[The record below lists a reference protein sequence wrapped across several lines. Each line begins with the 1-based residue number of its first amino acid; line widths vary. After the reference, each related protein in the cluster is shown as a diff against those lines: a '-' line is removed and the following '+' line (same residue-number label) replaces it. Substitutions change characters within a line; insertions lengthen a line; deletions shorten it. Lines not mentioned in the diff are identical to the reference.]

1 MQDAAPP
8 SPPYVPRR
16 VSPPAE
22 AQPWRADEPLRHQSF
37 PPAQHACLVD
47 GRVQTCGR
55 DELVAHL
62 AKHPWT
68 EGVYVPDAAG
78 AARTEDAYAAG
89 ATVLSRPEDV
99 PGLLDEYRR
108 EAVRVAR
115 RSALW
120 TGLFAAASIG
130 FLAWAIVQWGVG
142 VRSFPGLV
150 AVFCLAYLGLA
161 LHGLR
166 AAGRV
171 QPDVFVRARQA
182 RRHWEWAKRQRG
194 YFTWALAVP
203 LGIVFLFTLFDESIP
218 RAALVKPAVWEG
230 EVWRMLTG
238 PMLHAGFYHLWMNLS
253 GLLVLGR
260 MVEAHTTRFH
270 LAAVFL
276 YAVVG
281 GSVLSVLLS
290 PRTSVGASGG
300 VMGLV
305 GFLWMMARL
314 RPRQLPDDF
323 GERMSYAIGATALL
337 GVLGFE
343 FIDNWAHLGGLLAG
357 MGMGWLLLRDKPW
370 ERRDDGLIA
379 VGGTLSLIILWGAM
393 VGAVAMAWSR

>member
-1 MQDAAPP
+1 MQDPAPP

-16 VSPPAE
+16 VPPPAE
-22 AQPWRADEPLRHQSF
+22 AQPWRTDEPLGHQPF
-37 PPAQHACLVD
+37 PPTQHAYLVD

-55 DELVAHL
+55 DEMVAHL

-78 AARTEDAYAAG
+78 ASRTEDAYAPG
-89 ATVLSRPEDV
+89 AAVLSRPEDV
-99 PGLLDEYRR
+99 PGLLNEYRR
-108 EAVRVAR
+108 EAVRAAR

-120 TGLFAAASIG
+120 TGLFAAASVG
-130 FLAWAIVQWGVG
+130 FLALAMVEWDVG
-142 VRSFPGLV
+142 VRSLPGLM
-150 AVFCLAYLGLA
+150 AVFGLAYLGLA
-161 LHGLR
+161 LHGVR
-166 AAGRV
+166 VAGRV
-171 QPDVFVRARQA
+171 QPNVFVRARQA
-182 RRHWEWAKRQRG
+182 RRHWEWAREQPG

-203 LGIVFLFTLFDESIP
+203 LGVVFLLTAGDDAIP

-238 PMLHAGFYHLWMNLS
+238 PMLHAGLYHVWMNLS
-253 GLLVLGR
+253 ALLVLGR
-260 MVEAHTTRFH
+260 IVEAHTTRFH

-276 YAVVG
+276 YSVVA

-357 MGMGWLLLRDKPW
+357 MGMGWLLRDEPW
-370 ERRDDGLIA
+370 ERRGSWLIA
-379 VGGTLSLIILWGAM
+379 VGGTLSLVILWGAM

>member
-1 MQDAAPP
+1 MQDPAPP

-16 VSPPAE
+16 APQP
-22 AQPWRADEPLRHQSF
+22 AQPWRADEPLYHHPF
-37 PPAQHACLVD
+37 PSTQHGYMVD
-47 GRVQTCGR
+47 GRVETCGR
-55 DELVAHL
+55 AELVAHL

-78 AARTEDAYAAG
+78 FA
-89 ATVLSRPEDV
+89 RPEDV

-108 EAVRVAR
+108 ESVRVAR

-130 FLAWAIVQWGVG
+130 FLALAMVEWEVG
-142 VRSFPGLV
+142 VRSLPGLV
-150 AVFCLAYLGLA
+150 AVFGLAYLGLA
-161 LHGLR
+161 LHGVH
-166 AAGRV
+166 AAARV

-182 RRHWEWAKRQRG
+182 RRHWEWARDQPAV
-194 YFTWALAVP
+194 FTWALAVP
-203 LGIVFLFTLFDESIP
+203 LGVVFLLTISDESIP
-218 RAALVKPAVWEG
+218 RAALVKAAVWDG

-238 PMLHAGFYHLWMNLS
+238 PMLHAGGYHVWMNLS
-253 GLLVLGR
+253 ALLVLGR

-276 YAVVG
+276 YSVIG
-281 GSVLSVLLS
+281 GSVLSVLLT

-323 GERMSYAIGATALL
+323 GERMNYAIGATALL
-337 GVLGFE
+337 GVIGFE

-357 MGMGWLLLRDKPW
+357 AGMGWLLLRDGPW
-370 ERRDDGLIA
+370 ERREGWLAA
-379 VGGTLSLIILWGAM
+379 VGGSMSLIVLWCAM
-393 VGAVAMAWSR
+393 FAAIVMAWDPSRG